1 MPEEDYTG
9 EIPMTT
15 PASNDASHKGER
27 PAADKSFLKKYAML
41 LSILGT
47 LAFVLLCIFAY
58 ALFSGSNEMDA
69 RMSIPH
75 TARPAFAEKRMPP
88 PGQFPSARQEEGGLP
103 QAVASEIS
111 RQAPHG
117 AASRPEGLPS
127 ARDWKEMKE
136 AAASLRADVAELKKI
151 IQNLPQ
157 AAAPAPTPSSRNT
170 AASQE
175 QIGTLS
181 KTIGD
186 MTKELQ
192 RMEVKNKQ
200 LAQALAAT
208 ERKVDELT
216 QENARL
222 KKGAAAAKSGEDRK
236 NDDKKS
242 VAKEQ
247 SGPSVAKW
255 KLLGLSSNKV
265 VLEDANGRI
274 HSLGA
279 GETLHGVKIQ
289 AIDLESGNI
298 RTSAGNLKY
307 GG

>member
-15 PASNDASHKGER
+15 PASHDVSRKGEH
-27 PAADKSFLKKYAML
+27 PAVGESFLKKYAML
-41 LSILGT
+41 LSILGV
-47 LAFVLLCIFAY
+47 LAFALLCIFAY
-58 ALFSGSNEMDA
+58 ALFFGNNEMDA
-69 RMSIPH
+69 RINIPH
-75 TARPAFAEKRMPP
+75 TARPAFAEKKMPP
-88 PGQFPSARQEEGGLP
+88 PGQFPSTRQEDGGLP
-103 QAVASEIS
+103 QAVAPEIS
-111 RQAPHG
+111 RQAR
-117 AASRPEGLPS
+117 AEGLPS

-136 AAASLRADVAELKKI
+136 STASLRADMGELKKI

-157 AAAPAPTPSSRNT
+157 AAAAAPTPSSQNM

-175 QIGTLS
+175 QIGMLS

-222 KKGAAAAKSGEDRK
+222 KKGASVAKSGEDRK
-236 NDDKKS
+236 NDGKKS

-279 GETLHGVKIQ
+279 GETLYGVKIQ